1 MTEKQLHP
9 DDFADLRR
17 RAEEKARADEAQA
30 RQSPSPEESGRLLHE
45 LHVHQIELEMQ
56 NEELRRSQG
65 ELETS
70 RARYFDLFDLAPVGY
85 FTLSEKGLIL
95 EANVTGAGLLGV
107 GRSDLVKQPFS
118 RFILPEDQ
126 DIYYRHRKNL
136 LEAGQRQACELRLV
150 NRAGTF
156 FWAQLETTVS
166 QDSDSGVHAFRAVVS
181 DITDRKR
188 AEEESRHV
196 KQVAE
201 AANAA
206 KSLFLANMSHEIR
219 TPMSA
224 ILGMTEL
231 ALGEELAPAVRDY
244 LQMAR
249 ESAEMLMDLLN
260 GILDLSRIEAG
271 RFDLESMP
279 FGLRRLMEQVV
290 NPQGIRASE
299 KGLDLVYDL
308 PPEVP
313 DRLVGDPLRLRQVL
327 TNLVGNAVKFTDQG
341 EIIVRGTVKSQ
352 DAEQVTLQF
361 SVTDTGI
368 GIAPEQRQRIFAS
381 FTQADASTTRQY
393 GGSGLGLT
401 ISQKLVELM
410 GGRIWVESQFG
421 RGSTFCFTVR
431 LKLQQEGVAEVG
443 IPDRQVPK
451 PLSPLTRS
459 LRVLLAEDTPA
470 NQKLVIHVL
479 TKRGHVVET
488 ACNGQQALDLI
499 DQRDFDVNLMDVQ
512 MPVMDG
518 FQATAAIRKLPDP
531 RKARLPIIAMTAH
544 ALKGDDKRC
553 MEAGMDAY
561 IAKPLDTR
569 ELVRLVESLANR
581 QDAD

>member
-1 MTEKQLHP
+1 MTENQLHP

-17 RAEEKARADEAQA
+17 RAEEKARAG
-30 RQSPSPEESGRLLHE
+30 QSPSPEESGRLLHE
-45 LHVHQIELEMQ
+45 LQVHQIELEMQ
-56 NEELRRSQG
+56 NEELRRSHA
-65 ELETS
+65 ELEAS

-85 FTLSEKGLIL
+85 FTLSEKGMIL

-118 RFILPEDQ
+118 RFIFPEDQ
-126 DIYYRHRKNL
+126 DIYYRHRTNL
-136 LEAGQRQACELRLV
+136 LEAGQLQACELRLV
-150 NRAGTF
+150 KKAGTF

-166 QDSDSGVHAFRAVVS
+166 QDSDGGEPAFRAVVS

-196 KQVAE
+196 KQGAE

-279 FGLRRLMEQVV
+279 FGLRKLMEQVI

-341 EIIVRGTVKSQ
+341 EIIIRGTVKSQ
-352 DAEQVTLQF
+352 DSEQVTLQF

-368 GIAPEQRQRIFAS
+368 GISPEQRQRIFAS

-410 GGRIWVESQFG
+410 GGQIWVESQVG
-421 RGSTFCFTVR
+421 QGSTFCFTVR
-431 LKLQQEGVAEVG
+431 LKLQQEGVAEIG
-443 IPDRQVPK
+443 LPDRQVSK
-451 PLSPLTRS
+451 PLSALTRP
-459 LRVLLAEDTPA
+459 LRVLLAEDTLA

-488 ACNGQQALDLI
+488 ASNGQQALDLI

-569 ELVRLVESLANR
+569 ELVRLVESLANP
-581 QDAD
+581 QGID